1 MICEA
6 FAQRW
11 WIEAARFFRTRGIE
25 KMDASSAD
33 AFREAEKPPEKQREA
48 LFLRSL
54 SEPEGPRTARKK
66 R

>member
-1 MICEA
+1 MN
-6 FAQRW
+6 
-11 WIEAARFFRTRGIE
+11 
-25 KMDASSAD
+25 ASAAD